1 MVFFP
6 LWGTFFL
13 ISFLIYKAR
22 RKRVLP
28 CVHVGRKN
36 LERLMQFEWPPFLE
50 ASVFLGPLAQ
60 PPPNEEPSRRL
71 RFLLLLYALCPG
83 EACAAD
89 NSHMCAPL
97 PLRTPLHPT
106 DCLLSSWALGRNT
119 GMLTPYERFES
130 VTRRIRGRRV

>member
-1 MVFFP
+1 
-6 LWGTFFL
+6 
-13 ISFLIYKAR
+13 
-22 RKRVLP
+22 
-28 CVHVGRKN
+28 
-36 LERLMQFEWPPFLE
+36 MQFEWPPFLE

-89 NSHMCAPL
+89 NSHMCASL